1 MQRQHTATVA
11 SEADR
16 LEAAI
21 AAAGLDPSAGESYPI
36 WTLWQQKGICAALSA
51 LQEETDMNAQHKG
64 PGRWQHDPTPGHDDL
79 SPSEKAL
86 IARGGAVRFEL
97 QPDGSYRKTLEQS
110 NTGAAAQAVREAKA
124 TIARIDRTLRK

>member
-1 MQRQHTATVA
+1 MRHYTATVA

-21 AAAGLDPSAGESYPI
+21 AASGLDPENLTI
-36 WTLWQQKGICAALSA
+36 WNTFVHKGLRAALAA

-64 PGRWQHDPTPGHDDL
+64 PGRWQHDATPGHDDL

-86 IARGGAVRFEL
+86 IARGGAVRFDL
-97 QPDGSYRKTLEQS
+97 QPDGSYRKTLEQP

-124 TIARIDRTLRK
+124 TIARVDRTLRK

>member
-1 MQRQHTATVA
+1 MRHYTATVA

-21 AAAGLDPSAGESYPI
+21 IASGLDPENLTI
-36 WTLWQQKGICAALSA
+36 WNTFVHKGLRAALAA
-51 LQEETDMNAQHKG
+51 LQQEGTGMNAQHKG
-64 PGRWQHDPTPGHDDL
+64 PGRWQHDATPGHDDL

-86 IARGGAVRFEL
+86 IARGGAVRFDL
-97 QPDGSYRKTLEQS
+97 QPDGSYRKTLEQP

-124 TIARIDRTLRK
+124 TIARVDRTLRK